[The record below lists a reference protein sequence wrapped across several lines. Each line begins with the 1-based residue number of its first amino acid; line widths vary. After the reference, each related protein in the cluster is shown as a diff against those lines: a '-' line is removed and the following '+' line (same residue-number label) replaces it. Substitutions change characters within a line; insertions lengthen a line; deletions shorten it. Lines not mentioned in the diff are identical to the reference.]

1 MKSNQIFSIICTIIL
16 SGLSTVGYSQVTS
29 DEIITI
35 VEVSP
40 SYIGGEAAMNK
51 FLAKNLTYP
60 KEALE
65 KNIQGTVY
73 VSFIVEADGSITNTV
88 IKRDIGAGCGEEAV
102 RVIKMMPKWIPGKQR
117 GKTVRT
123 QFILPVSFKLS

>member
-1 MKSNQIFSIICTIIL
+1 MKANHILAIICAVLICGVT
-16 SGLSTVGYSQVTS
+16 SKSYSQNSNDDIFTV
-29 DEIITI
+29 

-40 SYIGGEAAMNK
+40 SFVGGEAAMNK
-51 FLAKNLTYP
+51 FLTKNLTYP
-60 KEALE
+60 REALE
-65 KNIQGTVY
+65 QNIEGTVY
-73 VSFIVEADGSITNTV
+73 VSFIVEADGSITNAT

-102 RVIKMMPKWIPGKQR
+102 RVVKMMPKWNPGKQR

>member
-1 MKSNQIFSIICTIIL
+1 MKRNHILAIICTVIL
-16 SGLSTVGYSQVTS
+16 SGLSSIGYSQVNN
-29 DEIITI
+29 DEIFTV

-73 VSFIVEADGSITNTV
+73 ISFIVEADGSIQNII
-88 IKRDIGAGCGEEAV
+88 IKRDIGAGCGEEAA
-102 RVIKMMPKWIPGKQR
+102 RVVKMMPKWNPGKQR

>member
-1 MKSNQIFSIICTIIL
+1 MKANHIFALICAVLI
-16 SGLSTVGYSQVTS
+16 SGLTSFGYSQTCN
-29 DEIITI
+29 DEIFTV

-40 SYIGGEAAMNK
+40 SFIGGEAAMNK

-60 KEALE
+60 REALE

-73 VSFIVEADGSITNTV
+73 VSFIVEADGSITNAT

-102 RVIKMMPKWIPGKQR
+102 RVVKMMPKWNPGKQR